1 MLVLTRKTTETIR
14 IGNDVTI
21 TILRVK
27 GQTVRVG
34 IEAPRD
40 VRVVR
45 GELPTKDG
53 DNETADEDEPTE
65 KVEMPATDTL
75 VIRDSAAN
83 EPQKVIEFRFSPT
96 RSPEQTLPLSEKS
109 RGGSSQDNSDH
120 SPNSVPGTGP
130 LSGRV
135 LRNRLPMSSLS
146 LEGTV
151 NKR

>member
-1 MLVLTRKTTETIR
+1 MFDMLVLTRKTTETIR

-53 DNETADEDEPTE
+53 DNESSDEEEPTE
-65 KVEMPATDTL
+65 KCEAPVTDAL
-75 VIRDSAAN
+75 VIRDSAAG
-83 EPQKVIEFRFSPT
+83 EPQQVIEFRFSPT
-96 RSPEQTLPLSEKS
+96 RSPEQTVPSPEKS
-109 RGGSSQDNSDH
+109 RGGSNPVTTS
-120 SPNSVPGTGP
+120 GP

-135 LRNRLPMSSLS
+135 LRNRLPLSSLS
-146 LEGTV
+146 LEGTII
-151 NKR
+151 K